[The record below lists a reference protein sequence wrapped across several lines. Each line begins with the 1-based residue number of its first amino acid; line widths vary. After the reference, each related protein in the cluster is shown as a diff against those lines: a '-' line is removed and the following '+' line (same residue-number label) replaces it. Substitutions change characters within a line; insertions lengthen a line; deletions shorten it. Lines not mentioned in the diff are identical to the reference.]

1 MLKIVDGS
9 GHAEINPA
17 NIIGGAALDHM
28 WLNRN
33 SMGDKMNFKIIKKEI
48 DKWDPINLLPHAPS
62 DEYDIESREI
72 LSKFQYDIEQNG
84 MVMYEVFS
92 KAFGTTF
99 TKNVNECINISK
111 KIMKQMIIPSD

>member
-1 MLKIVDGS
+1 
-9 GHAEINPA
+9 
-17 NIIGGAALDHM
+17 
-28 WLNRN
+28 
-33 SMGDKMNFKIIKKEI
+33 MGDKMNFKIIKKEI

-84 MVMYEVFS
+84 MVIYEVFS

-111 KIMKQMIIPSD
+111 KNYEADDHSFGLNLSNVHTLENNVRYLT